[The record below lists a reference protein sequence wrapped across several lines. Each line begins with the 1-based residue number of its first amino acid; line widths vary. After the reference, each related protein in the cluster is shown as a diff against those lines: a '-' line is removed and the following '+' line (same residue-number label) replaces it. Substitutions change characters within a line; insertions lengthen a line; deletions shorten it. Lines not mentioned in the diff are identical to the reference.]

1 MIAKWLYPWVY
12 TGVVTAGMATV
23 VIGRQ
28 ALGRDREYMQRE
40 TRRWARRLARS
51 WGLEVRTFG
60 REHVTGEPCVLM
72 ANHQSHTDIVALIEA
87 LPIVPGFLAKKELRR
102 IPFLGAAMEVG
113 GHVFIDRTHRSKA
126 FEAIAEAAASVRAGT
141 PIVIFPEGTR
151 GDDEA
156 ISPFKKGGFH
166 LARQARVPIVPIG
179 IRGTRRILPK
189 HGRRLCSGTVEVHIG
204 SPIPAE
210 DVQGL
215 TLPDLMARVRTRIAD
230 LSGLPRVEE
239 LTPTVHA

>member
-1 MIAKWLYPWVY
+1 MIAKWLYPWLY

-23 VIGRQ
+23 VVGRQ
-28 ALGRDREYMQRE
+28 VLSRDREYMQRE
-40 TRRWARRLARS
+40 TRRWARRLAHNWRM
-51 WGLEVRTFG
+51 EVRAFG
-60 REHVTGEPCVLM
+60 SEHVTGAPCVLM
-72 ANHQSHTDIVALIEA
+72 ANHQSHTDIVALLEA
-87 LPIVPGFLAKKELRR
+87 LPVVPGFLAKKELRK

-113 GHVFIDRTHRSKA
+113 GHVFIDRAHRSRA

-151 GDDEA
+151 GDEEA
-156 ISPFKKGGFH
+156 IGSFKKGGFH

-189 HGRRLCSGTVEVHIG
+189 HSRRISSGTVEVHIG
-204 SPIPAE
+204 APLPAE

-215 TLPDLMARVRTRIAD
+215 PLPELMDRVRARIAD
-230 LSGLPRVEE
+230 LSGLPRIED
-239 LTPTVHA
+239 LSPTVHA